1 MEVDEGNESER
12 SVTPYSAI
20 EDDFATTIALLEME
34 VDEIQVEVQHSLED
48 VSNKSICFFWTF
60 YHRISVTNTLF

>member
-12 SVTPYSAI
+12 FVTPYSAF

-34 VDEIQVEVQHSLED
+34 VDEIQVEVQRSLED
-48 VSNKSICFFWTF
+48 VSN
-60 YHRISVTNTLF
+60 